1 MVSFLTVDDV
11 TQIFPLDDGGRYV
24 ALKDIDLEIREG
36 EFVSLIGHSGCGK
49 STLLNLLAGLAQAS
63 HGGILIDGRE
73 VTEPGPDRMV
83 VFQNYSL
90 LPWQTVRQNVALAVN
105 RVMGQLSA
113 AERHEI
119 VERNLAMVGL
129 AAAAE
134 KLPAELS
141 GGMKQRVAIARALAI
156 RPRLLLLDEPF
167 GALDA
172 LTRGNLQEQL
182 MRICQEAG
190 VTTVMVTHDVDE
202 ALLLADR
209 VVMMTNGPEAGIG
222 QILRVPFPRP
232 RQRLEVMEHPAYY
245 DLRAE
250 LIGFLQQ
257 QRRLRQRRTDRATL
271 AAEASTTVA
280 VTTGVA
286 TAARSGRPVPAVG
299 VGPSARLVRLGYLP
313 GLDIAPL
320 ALALAQ
326 DLFDRNSLQLVPVS
340 FASWERL
347 DAALVAGE
355 LQAAITSA
363 TTPLALSLGLRG
375 RQPWAAITPMT
386 VSRNGNALC
395 LSRPLLEAGVRDRH
409 SLARWLERREQ
420 PLHLAVPQRFGIAEL
435 LVRHWLIGAGI
446 DPERQVRFEALSP
459 MVMHGALRTE
469 RVQGFVAGR
478 YRVAEAVED
487 RQGYVLATDLD
498 IWSGHPEKVLTCSEA
513 WAEANP
519 DALEALGAGLMQA
532 GARCDDGARRDELAT
547 LLSQPQWL
555 GRRAAIALRN
565 QFDAGTGEQPRTLLH
580 FNRYHSDRAHVPNS
594 AEGAWILTQFSRW
607 GLCPFP
613 TNRLELLAQVYRPD
627 LCDRALAR
635 AGYAALRPDRHPFLL
650 ADGIAFDQD
659 TPLDYLRSLPDATQP
674 PLAGVSLPPSVVPVP
689 NLR

>member
-1 MVSFLTVDDV
+1 MAAFLTVDDV
-11 TQIFPLDDGGRYV
+11 SQEFPLDNGGRYV
-24 ALKDIDLEIREG
+24 ALKDIDLEVNQG
-36 EFVSLIGHSGCGK
+36 EFIALIGHSGCGK
-49 STLLNLLAGLAQAS
+49 STLLNLMAGLAQAS
-63 HGGILIDGRE
+63 SGGILMDGRQ

-90 LPWQTVRQNVALAVN
+90 LPWQTARQNVALAVN
-105 RVMGQLSA
+105 QVMGGASA
-113 AERHEI
+113 SERKAK
-119 VERNLAMVGL
+119 VDGSLALVGL
-129 AAAAE
+129 TQAAD

-141 GGMKQRVAIARALAI
+141 GGMKQRVAIARALSI
-156 RPRLLLLDEPF
+156 QPRLLLLDEPF

-172 LTRGNLQEQL
+172 LTRGNLQQQL
-182 MRICQEAG
+182 MQICQEAG

-232 RQRLEVMEHPAYY
+232 RQRLEVMEDPAYY

-257 QRRLRQRRTDRATL
+257 QRRLRQRRTVRATM
-271 AAEASTTVA
+271 AVAGTTSVAESA
-280 VTTGVA
+280 GVV
-286 TAARSGRPVPAVG
+286 TAARPGRPLPGVRPA
-299 VGPSARLVRLGYLP
+299 PRLVRLGYLP

-347 DAALVAGE
+347 DVALVTGE
-355 LQAAITSA
+355 LQAAITPA
-363 TTPLALSLGLRG
+363 TTPLALSLGLEG

-395 LSRPLLEAGVRDRH
+395 LGRPLLEAGVRDRP
-409 SLARWLERREQ
+409 SLARWLDRREQ

-435 LVRHWLIGAGI
+435 LVRHWLVGGGI

-459 MVMHGALRTE
+459 MAMHGALRTE

-519 DALEALGAGLMQA
+519 DALEALGVGLMRA
-532 GARCDDGARRDELAT
+532 GASCDDGGRRDELAT

-565 QFDAGTGEQPRTLLH
+565 QFDDGTDEQPRTLLH
-580 FNRYHSDRAHVPNS
+580 FNHYHADRAHVPNP

-659 TPLDYLRSLPDATQP
+659 TPLDYLRSLPDAAQP
-674 PLAGVSLPPSVVPVP
+674 PLASVTLPPPSAVPVP
-689 NLR
+689 DLR

>member
-1 MVSFLTVDDV
+1 MAAFLTVDDV
-11 TQIFPLDDGGRYV
+11 SKEFPLDNGGRYV
-24 ALKDIDLEIREG
+24 ALKDIDLEVDQG
-36 EFVSLIGHSGCGK
+36 EFIALIGHSGCGK
-49 STLLNLLAGLAQAS
+49 STLLNLMAGLAQAS
-63 HGGILIDGRE
+63 SGGILMDGRQ

-90 LPWQTVRQNVALAVN
+90 LPWQTARQNVALAVN
-105 RVMGQLSA
+105 RVMGSA
-113 AERHEI
+113 SASERQAK
-119 VERNLAMVGL
+119 VDGSLALVGL
-129 AAAAE
+129 TQAAD

-141 GGMKQRVAIARALAI
+141 GGMKQRVAIARALSI
-156 RPRLLLLDEPF
+156 QPRLLLLDEPF

-172 LTRGNLQEQL
+172 LTRGNLQQQL
-182 MRICQEAG
+182 MQICQEAG

-245 DLRAE
+245 GLRAE

-257 QRRLRQRRTDRATL
+257 QRRLRQRRTDRASI
-271 AAEASTTVA
+271 AAAGTTSVA
-280 VTTGVA
+280 EPAGVA
-286 TAARSGRPVPAVG
+286 TAARPGRAAPG
-299 VGPSARLVRLGYLP
+299 VGPAPSIVRLGYLP

-320 ALALAQ
+320 ALAMAQ
-326 DLFDRNSLQLVPVS
+326 DLFDRKSLQLVPVS

-347 DAALVAGE
+347 GVALVAGE
-355 LQAAITSA
+355 LQAAITPA
-363 TTPLALSLGLRG
+363 TTPLALSLGLG
-375 RQPWAAITPMT
+375 SCQPWAAITPMT

-395 LSRPLLEAGVRDRH
+395 LGRPLFEAGVRDRP

-446 DPERQVRFEALSP
+446 DPDRQVRFEAFSP

-519 DALEALGAGLMQA
+519 DALEALGAGLMRA
-532 GARCDDGARRDELAT
+532 GARCDDGGRRNELAA

-555 GRRAAIALRN
+555 GRRAAIALSN
-565 QFDAGTGEQPRTLLH
+565 QFDDGTGEKPRTQLH
-580 FNRYHSDRAHVPNS
+580 FNRFHADRAHVPNP

-674 PLAGVSLPPSVVPVP
+674 PLASVTLPTSAVPVP
-689 NLR
+689 HLR

>member
-1 MVSFLTVDDV
+1 MAAFLTVDDV
-11 TQIFPLDDGGRYV
+11 SQEFPLDNGGRYV
-24 ALKDIDLEIREG
+24 ALKDIDLEVDQG
-36 EFVSLIGHSGCGK
+36 EFIALIGHSGCGK
-49 STLLNLLAGLAQAS
+49 STLLNLMAGLAQAS
-63 HGGILIDGRE
+63 SGGILMDGRQ

-90 LPWQTVRQNVALAVN
+90 LPWQTARQNVALAVN
-105 RVMGQLSA
+105 RVMGGASA
-113 AERHEI
+113 SERKAK
-119 VERNLAMVGL
+119 VDGSLALVGL
-129 AAAAE
+129 TQAAD
-134 KLPAELS
+134 KFPAELS
-141 GGMKQRVAIARALAI
+141 GGMKQRVAIARALSI
-156 RPRLLLLDEPF
+156 QPRLLLLDEPF

-172 LTRGNLQEQL
+172 LTRGNLQQQL
-182 MRICQEAG
+182 MQICQEAG

-232 RQRLEVMEHPAYY
+232 RQRLQVMEDPAYY
-245 DLRAE
+245 DLRAQ

-257 QRRLRQRRTDRATL
+257 QRRLRQRRTVRATM
-271 AAEASTTVA
+271 AGAGTTAVAESA
-280 VTTGVA
+280 GVA
-286 TAARSGRPVPAVG
+286 TAARPGRPLPGVRPA
-299 VGPSARLVRLGYLP
+299 ARLVRLGYLP

-347 DAALVAGE
+347 DAALVTGE
-355 LQAAITSA
+355 LQAAITPA
-363 TTPLALSLGLRG
+363 TTPLALSLGLEG

-395 LSRPLLEAGVRDRH
+395 LGRPLLEAGVRDRP
-409 SLARWLERREQ
+409 SLARWLERRGQ

-435 LVRHWLIGAGI
+435 LVRHWLVGGGI

-459 MVMHGALRTE
+459 MAMHGALRTE

-487 RQGYVLATDLD
+487 RQAYVLATDLD

-519 DALEALGAGLMQA
+519 DALEALGAGLMRA
-532 GARCDDGARRDELAT
+532 GASCDDGGRRDELAT

-565 QFDAGTGEQPRTLLH
+565 QFDDGTDEQPRTLLH
-580 FNRYHSDRAHVPNS
+580 FNCYHADRAHVPNP
-594 AEGAWILTQFSRW
+594 AEGAWILAQFSRW

-674 PLAGVSLPPSVVPVP
+674 PLASVTLPPPSAVPVP
-689 NLR
+689 DLR

>member
-1 MVSFLTVDDV
+1 MAAFLTVDDV
-11 TQIFPLDDGGRYV
+11 SQEFRLANGDRYV
-24 ALKDIDLEIREG
+24 AIKDIDLEVDKG
-36 EFVSLIGHSGCGK
+36 EFIALIGHSGCGK
-49 STLLNLLAGLAQAS
+49 STLLNLMAGLAQAS
-63 HGGILIDGRE
+63 SGGILIDGRQ

-90 LPWQTVRQNVALAVN
+90 LPWQTARQNVALAVN
-105 RVMGQLSA
+105 QVMAAASA
-113 AERHEI
+113 SERKAK
-119 VERNLAMVGL
+119 VERSLALVGL
-129 AAAAE
+129 SQAAD

-141 GGMKQRVAIARALAI
+141 GGMKQRVAIARALSI
-156 RPRLLLLDEPF
+156 QPKLLLLDEPF

-172 LTRGNLQEQL
+172 LTRGNLQQQL
-182 MRICQEAG
+182 MQICQEAR

-250 LIGFLQQ
+250 VIGFLQQ
-257 QRRLRQRRTDRATL
+257 QRRLRQRRTLRASIA
-271 AAEASTTVA
+271 AAEATTA
-280 VTTGVA
+280 GETAAVA
-286 TAARSGRPVPAVG
+286 TAARPSRPLPG
-299 VGPSARLVRLGYLP
+299 VGSGARLVRLGYLP

-320 ALALAQ
+320 ALALAEN
-326 DLFDRNSLQLVPVS
+326 LFDRNCLQLVQVP

-347 DAALVAGE
+347 EAALVAGE
-355 LQAAITSA
+355 LQAAITPA

-375 RQPWAAITPMT
+375 RQPWAAITAMT

-395 LSRPLLEAGVRDRH
+395 LGRPLLEAGVRDRP
-409 SLARWLERREQ
+409 SLARWLDRRGK
-420 PLHLAVPQRFGIAEL
+420 PLQLAVPQRFGIAEL
-435 LVRHWLIGAGI
+435 LVRHWLVGAGI
-446 DPERQVRFEALSP
+446 EPERQVRFEALSP
-459 MVMHGALRTE
+459 MAMHGALRTE

-519 DALEALGAGLMQA
+519 DALDALGAGLMRA
-532 GARCDDGARRDELAT
+532 GASCDDGGRRDELAK

-565 QFDAGTGEQPRTLLH
+565 QFDDGTDDQPRTLLH
-580 FNRYHSDRAHVPNS
+580 FNRYHIDRAHVPNP

-613 TNRLELLAQVYRPD
+613 TNRLELLSQVYRPD

-635 AGYAALRPDRHPFLL
+635 AGYAALRPERHPFLL

-659 TPLDYLRSLPDATQP
+659 TPLDYLRSLPDGAQP
-674 PLAGVSLPPSVVPVP
+674 PLASVTLPPSAVPVP
-689 NLR
+689 DLR

>member
-1 MVSFLTVDDV
+1 MAAFLTVDDV
-11 TQIFPLDDGGRYV
+11 TQEFPLDNGGRYV
-24 ALKDIDLEIREG
+24 ALKNIDLEVTKG
-36 EFVSLIGHSGCGK
+36 EFIALIGHSGCGK
-49 STLLNLLAGLAQAS
+49 STLLNLMAGLAQAS
-63 HGGILIDGRE
+63 SGGILMDGRQ

-90 LPWQTVRQNVALAVN
+90 LPWQTARQNVALAVN
-105 RVMGQLSA
+105 RVMGGASA
-113 AERHEI
+113 SERKAK
-119 VERNLAMVGL
+119 VDDSLALVGL
-129 AAAAE
+129 TQAAD

-141 GGMKQRVAIARALAI
+141 GGMKQRVAIARALSI
-156 RPRLLLLDEPF
+156 QPRLLLLDEPF

-172 LTRGNLQEQL
+172 LTRGNLQQQL
-182 MRICQEAG
+182 MQICQEAG

-257 QRRLRQRRTDRATL
+257 QRRLRQRRTVRATM
-271 AAEASTTVA
+271 AGPGTTSVEESA
-280 VTTGVA
+280 GVA
-286 TAARSGRPVPAVG
+286 TAAGPGRPVPG
-299 VGPSARLVRLGYLP
+299 VGPAPRMVRLGYLP

-326 DLFDRNSLQLVPVS
+326 DLFDRNSLQLVPIS

-355 LQAAITSA
+355 LQVAITPA
-363 TTPLALSLGLRG
+363 TTPLNLSLGLEG

-395 LSRPLLEAGVRDRH
+395 LGRPLLQAGVRDRL
-409 SLARWLERREQ
+409 SLARWLDQCEQ

-435 LVRHWLIGAGI
+435 LVRHWLVGGGI

-459 MVMHGALRTE
+459 MVMQGALRTE

-513 WAEANP
+513 WAEANS
-519 DALEALGAGLMQA
+519 DALEALGAGLMRA
-532 GARCDDGARRDELAT
+532 GARCDDGGRRDELAA

-565 QFDAGTGEQPRTLLH
+565 QFDDGTDEQPRTLLH
-580 FNRYHSDRAHVPNS
+580 FNCYHADRAHVPNP
-594 AEGAWILTQFSRW
+594 AEGAWILAQFSRW

-613 TNRLELLAQVYRPD
+613 TNRLELLGQVYRPD

-659 TPLDYLRSLPDATQP
+659 TPLDYLRSLPDAAQP
-674 PLAGVSLPPSVVPVP
+674 PLSSVTLPPPSAVPVP
-689 NLR
+689 DLR

>member
-1 MVSFLTVDDV
+1 MAAFLTVDDV
-11 TQIFPLDDGGRYV
+11 SQEFPLDNGGRYV
-24 ALKDIDLEIREG
+24 ALKDIDLEVNQG
-36 EFVSLIGHSGCGK
+36 EFIALIGHSGCGK
-49 STLLNLLAGLAQAS
+49 STLLNLMAGLAQAS
-63 HGGILIDGRE
+63 SGGILMDGRQ

-90 LPWQTVRQNVALAVN
+90 LPWQTARQNVALAVN
-105 RVMGQLSA
+105 RVMGGASA
-113 AERHEI
+113 SERKAK
-119 VERNLAMVGL
+119 VDGSLALVGL
-129 AAAAE
+129 TQAAD
-134 KLPAELS
+134 KFPAELS
-141 GGMKQRVAIARALAI
+141 GGMKQRVAIARALSI
-156 RPRLLLLDEPF
+156 QPRLLLLDEPF

-172 LTRGNLQEQL
+172 LTRGNLQQQL
-182 MRICQEAG
+182 MQICQEAG

-232 RQRLEVMEHPAYY
+232 RQRLEVMEDPAYY

-257 QRRLRQRRTDRATL
+257 QRRLRQRRTVRATM
-271 AAEASTTVA
+271 AVAGTTSVAESA
-280 VTTGVA
+280 GVA
-286 TAARSGRPVPAVG
+286 TAARPGRPLPGVRPA
-299 VGPSARLVRLGYLP
+299 PRLVRLGYLP

-347 DAALVAGE
+347 DAALVSGE
-355 LQAAITSA
+355 LQAAITPA
-363 TTPLALSLGLRG
+363 TTPLALSLGLEG

-395 LSRPLLEAGVRDRH
+395 LGRPLLQAGVRDRP
-409 SLARWLERREQ
+409 SLAHWLERRGQ

-435 LVRHWLIGAGI
+435 LVRHWLVGGGI

-459 MVMHGALRTE
+459 MAMHGALRTD

-519 DALEALGAGLMQA
+519 DALEALGVGLMRA
-532 GARCDDGARRDELAT
+532 GASCDDGGRRDELAT

-565 QFDAGTGEQPRTLLH
+565 QFDDGTDEQPRTLLH
-580 FNRYHSDRAHVPNS
+580 FNHYHADRAHVPNP

-674 PLAGVSLPPSVVPVP
+674 PLASVTLPPPSAVPVP
-689 NLR
+689 DLR

>member
-1 MVSFLTVDDV
+1 MAAFLTVDDV
-11 TQIFPLDDGGRYV
+11 SQEFPLDNGGRYV
-24 ALKDIDLEIREG
+24 ALKDIDLEVNQG
-36 EFVSLIGHSGCGK
+36 EFIALIGHSGCGK
-49 STLLNLLAGLAQAS
+49 STLLNLMAGLAQAS
-63 HGGILIDGRE
+63 SGGILMDGRQ

-90 LPWQTVRQNVALAVN
+90 LPWQTARQNVALAVN
-105 RVMGQLSA
+105 RVMGGASA
-113 AERHEI
+113 SERKAK
-119 VERNLAMVGL
+119 VDGSLALVGL
-129 AAAAE
+129 TQAAD
-134 KLPAELS
+134 KFPAELS
-141 GGMKQRVAIARALAI
+141 GGMKQRVAIARALSI
-156 RPRLLLLDEPF
+156 QPRLLLLDEPF

-172 LTRGNLQEQL
+172 LTRGNLQQQL
-182 MRICQEAG
+182 MQICQEAG

-222 QILRVPFPRP
+222 QILRVPFARP
-232 RQRLEVMEHPAYY
+232 RQRLEVMEDPAYY

-257 QRRLRQRRTDRATL
+257 QRRLRQRRTDRATV
-271 AAEASTTVA
+271 AAAGTTSVA
-280 VTTGVA
+280 ESAGVA
-286 TAARSGRPVPAVG
+286 TAARPGRPLPGVRPA
-299 VGPSARLVRLGYLP
+299 ARLVRLGYLP

-347 DAALVAGE
+347 DAALVTGE
-355 LQAAITSA
+355 LQAAITPA
-363 TTPLALSLGLRG
+363 TTPLALSLGLEG

-395 LSRPLLEAGVRDRH
+395 LGRPLLQAGVRDRP
-409 SLARWLERREQ
+409 SLAHWLERRGQ

-435 LVRHWLIGAGI
+435 LVRHWLVGGGI

-459 MVMHGALRTE
+459 MAMHGALRTD

-513 WAEANP
+513 WAEASP
-519 DALEALGAGLMQA
+519 DALEALGAGLMRA
-532 GARCDDGARRDELAT
+532 GASCDDGGRRDELAR

-565 QFDAGTGEQPRTLLH
+565 QFDDGTDEQPRTLLH
-580 FNRYHSDRAHVPNS
+580 FNCYHADRAHVPNP

-674 PLAGVSLPPSVVPVP
+674 PLASVTLPPPSAVPVP
-689 NLR
+689 DLR

>member
-1 MVSFLTVDDV
+1 
-11 TQIFPLDDGGRYV
+11 
-24 ALKDIDLEIREG
+24 
-36 EFVSLIGHSGCGK
+36 
-49 STLLNLLAGLAQAS
+49 
-63 HGGILIDGRE
+63 
-73 VTEPGPDRMV
+73 
-83 VFQNYSL
+83 
-90 LPWQTVRQNVALAVN
+90 
-105 RVMGQLSA
+105 
-113 AERHEI
+113 
-119 VERNLAMVGL
+119 
-129 AAAAE
+129 
-134 KLPAELS
+134 
-141 GGMKQRVAIARALAI
+141 
-156 RPRLLLLDEPF
+156 
-167 GALDA
+167 
-172 LTRGNLQEQL
+172 
-182 MRICQEAG
+182 
-190 VTTVMVTHDVDE
+190 MVTHDVDE

-250 LIGFLQQ
+250 VIGFLQQ
-257 QRRLRQRRTDRATL
+257 QRRLRQRRTLRASIA
-271 AAEASTTVA
+271 AAEATTVA
-280 VTTGVA
+280 GTAAVA
-286 TAARSGRPVPAVG
+286 TAARPSRALPG
-299 VGPSARLVRLGYLP
+299 VGSGARLVRLGYLP

-320 ALALAQ
+320 ALALAE
-326 DLFDRNSLQLVPVS
+326 DLFDRNCLQLVQVP

-347 DAALVAGE
+347 EAALVAGE
-355 LQAAITSA
+355 LQAAITPA

-375 RQPWAAITPMT
+375 RQPWAAITAMT

-395 LSRPLLEAGVRDRH
+395 LGRPLLEAGVRDRP
-409 SLARWLERREQ
+409 SLARWLDRRGK
-420 PLHLAVPQRFGIAEL
+420 PLQLAVPQRFGIAEL
-435 LVRHWLIGAGI
+435 LVRHWLVGAGI
-446 DPERQVRFEALSP
+446 EPERQVRFEALSP
-459 MVMHGALRTE
+459 MAMHGALRTE

-519 DALEALGAGLMQA
+519 DALDALGAGLMRA
-532 GARCDDGARRDELAT
+532 GASCDDGGRRDELAK

-565 QFDAGTGEQPRTLLH
+565 QFDDGTDDQPRTLLH
-580 FNRYHSDRAHVPNS
+580 FNRYHIDRAHVPNP

-613 TNRLELLAQVYRPD
+613 TNRLELLSQVYRPD

-635 AGYAALRPDRHPFLL
+635 AGYAALRPERHPFLL

-659 TPLDYLRSLPDATQP
+659 TPLDYLRSLPDGAQP
-674 PLAGVSLPPSVVPVP
+674 PLASVTLPPSAVPMP
-689 NLR
+689 DLR

>member
-1 MVSFLTVDDV
+1 MAAFLTVDDV
-11 TQIFPLDDGGRYV
+11 SQEFPLDNGDRYV
-24 ALKDIDLEIREG
+24 AIKDIDLEVDKG
-36 EFVSLIGHSGCGK
+36 EFIALIGHSGCGK
-49 STLLNLLAGLAQAS
+49 STLLNLMAGLAQAS
-63 HGGILIDGRE
+63 SGGILMDGRQ

-90 LPWQTVRQNVALAVN
+90 LPWQTARQNVALAVN
-105 RVMGQLSA
+105 QVMGAASA
-113 AERHEI
+113 SERKAK
-119 VERNLAMVGL
+119 VDSSLALVGL
-129 AAAAE
+129 TQAAD

-141 GGMKQRVAIARALAI
+141 GGMKQRVAIARALSI
-156 RPRLLLLDEPF
+156 QPKLLLLDEPF

-172 LTRGNLQEQL
+172 LTRGNLQQQL
-182 MRICQEAG
+182 MQICQEAR

-250 LIGFLQQ
+250 VIGFLQQ
-257 QRRLRQRRTDRATL
+257 QRRLRQRRTLRASIA
-271 AAEASTTVA
+271 AAEATTDA
-280 VTTGVA
+280 GTAAVA
-286 TAARSGRPVPAVG
+286 TAARPSRSLPG
-299 VGPSARLVRLGYLP
+299 VGSGARLVRLGYLP

-320 ALALAQ
+320 ALALAE
-326 DLFDRNSLQLVPVS
+326 DLFDRNCLQLVQVP

-347 DAALVAGE
+347 EAALVAGE
-355 LQAAITSA
+355 LQAAITPA

-375 RQPWAAITPMT
+375 RQPWAAITAMT

-395 LSRPLLEAGVRDRH
+395 LGRPLLEAGVRDRP
-409 SLARWLERREQ
+409 SLARWLDRRGQ
-420 PLHLAVPQRFGIAEL
+420 PLQLAVPQRFGIAEL
-435 LVRHWLIGAGI
+435 LVRHWLVGAGI
-446 DPERQVRFEALSP
+446 EPERQVRFEALSP
-459 MVMHGALRTE
+459 MAMHGALRTE

-519 DALEALGAGLMQA
+519 DALDALGAGLMRA
-532 GARCDDGARRDELAT
+532 GASCDDGGRRDELAK

-565 QFDAGTGEQPRTLLH
+565 QFDDGTDDQPRTLLH
-580 FNRYHSDRAHVPNS
+580 FNRYHIDRAHVPNP

-613 TNRLELLAQVYRPD
+613 TNRLELLSQVYRPD

-635 AGYAALRPDRHPFLL
+635 AGYAALRPERHPFLL

-659 TPLDYLRSLPDATQP
+659 TPLDYLRSLPDGAQP
-674 PLAGVSLPPSVVPVP
+674 PLASVTLPPSAVPVP
-689 NLR
+689 DLR

>member
-1 MVSFLTVDDV
+1 MAAFLTVDDV
-11 TQIFPLDDGGRYV
+11 SQEFPLDNGGRYV
-24 ALKDIDLEIREG
+24 ALKDIDLEVNQG
-36 EFVSLIGHSGCGK
+36 EFIALIGHSGCGK
-49 STLLNLLAGLAQAS
+49 STLLNLMAGLAQAS
-63 HGGILIDGRE
+63 SGGILMDGRQ

-90 LPWQTVRQNVALAVN
+90 LPWQTARQNVALAVN
-105 RVMGQLSA
+105 QVMGGASA
-113 AERHEI
+113 SERKAK
-119 VERNLAMVGL
+119 VDGSLALVGL
-129 AAAAE
+129 TQAAD

-141 GGMKQRVAIARALAI
+141 GGMKQRVAIARALSI
-156 RPRLLLLDEPF
+156 QPRLLLLDEPF

-172 LTRGNLQEQL
+172 LTRGNLQQQL
-182 MRICQEAG
+182 MQICQEAG

-232 RQRLEVMEHPAYY
+232 RQRLEVMEDPAYY

-257 QRRLRQRRTDRATL
+257 QRRLRQRRTVRATV
-271 AAEASTTVA
+271 AAAGTTSVA
-280 VTTGVA
+280 ESAGVA
-286 TAARSGRPVPAVG
+286 TAARPGRPLPGVRPA
-299 VGPSARLVRLGYLP
+299 ARLVRLGYLP

-347 DAALVAGE
+347 DAALVTGE
-355 LQAAITSA
+355 LQAAITPA
-363 TTPLALSLGLRG
+363 TTPLALSLGLEG

-395 LSRPLLEAGVRDRH
+395 LGRPLLQAGVRDRP
-409 SLARWLERREQ
+409 SLAHWLERRGQ

-435 LVRHWLIGAGI
+435 LVRHWLVGGGI

-459 MVMHGALRTE
+459 MAMHGALRTD

-519 DALEALGAGLMQA
+519 DALEALGAGLMRA
-532 GARCDDGARRDELAT
+532 GARCDDGGRRDELAA

-565 QFDAGTGEQPRTLLH
+565 QFDDGTDEQPRTLLH
-580 FNRYHSDRAHVPNS
+580 FNCYHADRAHVPNP
-594 AEGAWILTQFSRW
+594 AEGAWILAQFSRW

-613 TNRLELLAQVYRPD
+613 TNRLELLGQVYRPD

-674 PLAGVSLPPSVVPVP
+674 PLASVTLPPPSAVPVP
-689 NLR
+689 DLR

>member
-1 MVSFLTVDDV
+1 MAAFLTVDDV
-11 TQIFPLDDGGRYV
+11 SQEFPLDNGGRYV
-24 ALKDIDLEIREG
+24 ALKDIDLEVNQG
-36 EFVSLIGHSGCGK
+36 EFIALIGHSGCGK
-49 STLLNLLAGLAQAS
+49 STLLNLMAGLAQAS
-63 HGGILIDGRE
+63 SGGILMDGRQ

-90 LPWQTVRQNVALAVN
+90 LPWQTARQNVALAVN
-105 RVMGQLSA
+105 RVMGGASA
-113 AERHEI
+113 SERKAK
-119 VERNLAMVGL
+119 VDGSLALVGL
-129 AAAAE
+129 TQAAD
-134 KLPAELS
+134 KFPAELS
-141 GGMKQRVAIARALAI
+141 GGMKQRVAIARALSI
-156 RPRLLLLDEPF
+156 QPRVLLLDEPF

-172 LTRGNLQEQL
+172 LTRGNLQQQL
-182 MRICQEAG
+182 MQICQEAG

-232 RQRLEVMEHPAYY
+232 RQRLQVMEDPAYY
-245 DLRAE
+245 DLRAQ

-257 QRRLRQRRTDRATL
+257 QRRLRQRRTVRATR
-271 AAEASTTVA
+271 AGAGTTAVAESA
-280 VTTGVA
+280 GVA
-286 TAARSGRPVPAVG
+286 TAARPGRPLPGVRPA
-299 VGPSARLVRLGYLP
+299 ARLVRLGYLP

-326 DLFDRNSLQLVPVS
+326 DLFDRKSLQLVPVS

-347 DAALVAGE
+347 DAALVTGE
-355 LQAAITSA
+355 LQAAITPA
-363 TTPLALSLGLRG
+363 TTPLALSLGLEG

-395 LSRPLLEAGVRDRH
+395 LGRPLLEAGVRDRP
-409 SLARWLERREQ
+409 SLARWLERRGQ

-435 LVRHWLIGAGI
+435 LVRHWLVGGGI

-459 MVMHGALRTE
+459 MAMHGALRTE

-487 RQGYVLATDLD
+487 RQAYVLATDLD

-519 DALEALGAGLMQA
+519 DALEALGAGLMRA
-532 GARCDDGARRDELAT
+532 GASCDDGGRRDELAT

-565 QFDAGTGEQPRTLLH
+565 QFDDGTDEQPRTLLH
-580 FNRYHSDRAHVPNS
+580 FNCYHADRAHVPNP
-594 AEGAWILTQFSRW
+594 AEGAWILAQFSRW

-635 AGYAALRPDRHPFLL
+635 AGSVALRPDRHPFLL
-650 ADGIAFDQD
+650 ADGIAFDPD
-659 TPLDYLRSLPDATQP
+659 TPLDYLRSLPDAAQP
-674 PLAGVSLPPSVVPVP
+674 PLASVTLPPPSAVPVP
-689 NLR
+689 DLR

>member
-1 MVSFLTVDDV
+1 MAAFLTVDDV
-11 TQIFPLDDGGRYV
+11 SQEFPLDNGGRYV
-24 ALKDIDLEIREG
+24 ALKDIDLEVNQG
-36 EFVSLIGHSGCGK
+36 EFIALIGHSGCGK
-49 STLLNLLAGLAQAS
+49 STLLNLMAGLAQAS
-63 HGGILIDGRE
+63 SGGILMDGRQ

-90 LPWQTVRQNVALAVN
+90 LPWQTARQNVALAVN
-105 RVMGQLSA
+105 RVMSGASA
-113 AERHEI
+113 SERKAK
-119 VERNLAMVGL
+119 VDGSLALVGL
-129 AAAAE
+129 TQAAD

-141 GGMKQRVAIARALAI
+141 GGMKQRVAIARALSI
-156 RPRLLLLDEPF
+156 QPRLLLLDEPF

-172 LTRGNLQEQL
+172 LTRGNLQQQL
-182 MRICQEAG
+182 MQICQEAG

-232 RQRLEVMEHPAYY
+232 RQRLEVMEDPAYY

-257 QRRLRQRRTDRATL
+257 QRRLRQRRTVRATM
-271 AAEASTTVA
+271 AVAGTTSVAESA
-280 VTTGVA
+280 GVV
-286 TAARSGRPVPAVG
+286 TAARPGRPLPGVRPA
-299 VGPSARLVRLGYLP
+299 PRLVRLGYLP

-347 DAALVAGE
+347 DAALVSGE
-355 LQAAITSA
+355 LQAAITPA
-363 TTPLALSLGLRG
+363 TTPLALSLGLEG

-395 LSRPLLEAGVRDRH
+395 LGRPLLQAGVRDRP
-409 SLARWLERREQ
+409 SLAHWLERRGQ

-435 LVRHWLIGAGI
+435 LVRHWLVGGGI

-459 MVMHGALRTE
+459 MAMHGALRTD

-519 DALEALGAGLMQA
+519 DALEALGVGLMRA
-532 GARCDDGARRDELAT
+532 GASCDDGGRRDELAR

-565 QFDAGTGEQPRTLLH
+565 QFDDGTDQQPRTLLH
-580 FNRYHSDRAHVPNS
+580 FNCYHADRAHVPNP
-594 AEGAWILTQFSRW
+594 AEGAWILAQFSRW

-613 TNRLELLAQVYRPD
+613 TNRLELLGQVYRPD

-674 PLAGVSLPPSVVPVP
+674 PLASVTLPPPSAVPVP
-689 NLR
+689 DLR